1 MEILNTTTNSLEP
14 KILVIGI
21 GGGGNN
27 AIKRMANINSDHVD
41 YAIFNTDKQ
50 ILDSCDI
57 KYKIQIGE
65 KLTKG
70 YGAGSNP
77 AVGEAAAHE
86 SSEEISQLVENY
98 DMVILTCG
106 MGGGTGTGATP
117 IIAEICKK
125 KKILTIGVVTLPF
138 KFEGSPRC
146 KVAKA
151 GIENL
156 KKNIDTL
163 LVIPNDKL
171 INISVSNKPLG
182 LNEAF
187 ALADNVLKYTVTSIT
202 SIIFNNGM
210 INLDFNDLRTT
221 LENKGIGHLGIGIV
235 DDSSQI
241 IDAFKQAL
249 ESPLLDTR
257 IEGSSNIL
265 INSSGDVNLLDI
277 NDAIS
282 YVQALAGE
290 DVNIIWGTV
299 QNGMADANKIVI
311 TIIATGMKDTTTYS
325 SHPTASPSQD
335 NLNSRLHNISGSN
348 GNLGLGMNAD
358 FNSRMNNGNTYGLPN
373 DINSNVSTNGNAT
386 LNRIIQPDPVKANK
400 EPYDIKIPS
409 FLQKRND

>member
-1 MEILNTTTNSLEP
+1 MEILNTTVNNTLEP
-14 KILVIGI
+14 QILVIGI

-27 AIKRMANINSDHVD
+27 AIKRMANINSNHVD

-50 ILDSCDI
+50 ILDCCDV
-57 KYKIQIGE
+57 KYKIQLGE

-77 AVGEAAAHE
+77 SVGEAAAAE
-86 SSEEISQLVENY
+86 SADEISKLVDNY

-138 KFEGSPRC
+138 KFEGSPRY
-146 KVAKA
+146 KVAQH

-182 LNEAF
+182 LNDAF
-187 ALADNVLKYTVTSIT
+187 ALADNVLRYTITSIT

-210 INLDFNDLRTT
+210 INLDFNDLKTT

-249 ESPLLDTR
+249 ESPLLDTN

-299 QNGMADANKIVI
+299 QNGMADENKIVI
-311 TIIATGMKDTTTYS
+311 TIIATGMKDTSIYSNHTVASASMDSLKRNVTSNTLDKKQKVYETTS
-325 SHPTASPSQD
+325 VLKEPE
-335 NLNSRLHNISGSN
+335 
-348 GNLGLGMNAD
+348 
-358 FNSRMNNGNTYGLPN
+358 
-373 DINSNVSTNGNAT
+373 
-386 LNRIIQPDPVKANK
+386 PVKPSK
-400 EPYDIKIPS
+400 EPYDIQIPS
-409 FLQKRND
+409 FLQNKNR